1 MDNIPSLVQ
10 DLALI
15 LVTAGV
21 VTLIFKKLKQP
32 LVLGYIMAGF
42 IVSPNF
48 PLTVSVVDHENI
60 ETWANIGVM
69 FLLFTLG
76 LDFSFKKI
84 LKMGMA
90 PIIAALTIVFS
101 MMMIGVTV
109 SRFFGWSQM
118 NGMFLAGM
126 LAMSSTTIIYKAFD
140 DMGLK
145 QQQFASL
152 VMSVLILEDILA
164 IVMMV
169 ILGALAG
176 GDAADGGKMLQSILS
191 IGYFIIIWFVVGL
204 FLVPTFL
211 RRVRPLMND
220 EVLMIVALGMCC
232 FMAVLST
239 KVGFSSAFGAFVMGS
254 ILAETVEAK
263 KIEKVVAP
271 VKDLFGAI
279 FFVSVGMLVDA
290 QIIVE
295 QWLTILVITL
305 AILLGQSIFGTFG
318 FMLSGQ
324 PLKTAMRCGFS
335 MAQIGEFAFII
346 ASLGLSLGVLGDFMY
361 PVVVT
366 VSVITTFLTPYM
378 IRFAVPVYGFIE
390 KKLPASWIQY
400 INRISNIAPSGRGS
414 AEGYW
419 KPLLRQM
426 AINTIIYSCLSG
438 AIVVFSQTFLHP
450 ILRMLMPPSLEMWAD
465 ILLGVITILLM
476 SPFLRAMVIKK
487 NKSEEFHALWLASRN
502 NRPPLIFTIIL
513 RIVIAMNFV
522 FYVCYSLTEFNK
534 AILICVAL
542 AIVVLMIMSRS
553 LKASSIKMERLF
565 IQNLRSKDYAERA
578 KGTKR
583 PLFEGH
589 LLDHDIHIA
598 TVDVPQN
605 SLWAG
610 KTLKELNLGSRFG
623 VHVSSIIRGYQ
634 KINIPS
640 GNDAVFPL
648 DQLNVIGSDEQL
660 ATLNSTLQSEIVPE
674 ELDLEGKDMQLK
686 RFGISPDSP
695 FVGKSLITSQLRE
708 KYNCMFVG
716 LEEDEDKLLNITPFY
731 NFQPADIIWVVGE
744 EDDIKRLAEDI

>member
-1 MDNIPSLVQ
+1 MENIPSIVR

-60 ETWANIGVM
+60 EIWGNIGVM

-101 MMMIGVTV
+101 MMMIGILV
-109 SRFFGWSQM
+109 SRLFGWSQM

-145 QQQFASL
+145 QQQFAGL

-169 ILGALAG
+169 VLGALAG
-176 GDAADGGKMLQSILS
+176 GGSPDGGMMLQMVLY
-191 IGYFIIIWFVVGL
+191 IGFVIIIWFVVGL
-204 FLVPTFL
+204 FLIPTFL

-220 EVLMIVALGMCC
+220 EVLLIVALGMCC

-239 KVGFSSAFGAFVMGS
+239 KAGFSSAFGAFVMGS

-290 QIIVE
+290 HIIVD
-295 QWLTILVITL
+295 QWLTIVVITI
-305 AILLGQSIFGTFG
+305 AIILGQSIFGTFG

-346 ASLGLSLGVLGDFMY
+346 ASLGLSLHVLSDVVY
-361 PVVVT
+361 PVHYPCC
-366 VSVITTFLTPYM
+366 L
-378 IRFAVPVYGFIE
+378 
-390 KKLPASWIQY
+390 
-400 INRISNIAPSGRGS
+400 
-414 AEGYW
+414 
-419 KPLLRQM
+419 
-426 AINTIIYSCLSG
+426 YS
-438 AIVVFSQTFLHP
+438 
-450 ILRMLMPPSLEMWAD
+450 
-465 ILLGVITILLM
+465 
-476 SPFLRAMVIKK
+476 
-487 NKSEEFHALWLASRN
+487 
-502 NRPPLIFTIIL
+502 
-513 RIVIAMNFV
+513 
-522 FYVCYSLTEFNK
+522 
-534 AILICVAL
+534 
-542 AIVVLMIMSRS
+542 
-553 LKASSIKMERLF
+553 
-565 IQNLRSKDYAERA
+565 
-578 KGTKR
+578 
-583 PLFEGH
+583 
-589 LLDHDIHIA
+589 
-598 TVDVPQN
+598 
-605 SLWAG
+605 
-610 KTLKELNLGSRFG
+610 
-623 VHVSSIIRGYQ
+623 
-634 KINIPS
+634 
-640 GNDAVFPL
+640 
-648 DQLNVIGSDEQL
+648 GSD
-660 ATLNSTLQSEIVPE
+660 AFPE
-674 ELDLEGKDMQLK
+674 
-686 RFGISPDSP
+686 R
-695 FVGKSLITSQLRE
+695 R
-708 KYNCMFVG
+708 
-716 LEEDEDKLLNITPFY
+716 
-731 NFQPADIIWVVGE
+731 
-744 EDDIKRLAEDI
+744 R